1 MAGIVGAGVFLALA
15 LGAASMSDGLTKRIP
30 ECAGTAHE
38 RAFAWKVASGP
49 QAKKDPAAVPLFEAI
64 IDGDETGLRRL
75 LESGTSTE
83 LRLYPGGWSALM
95 VAAQIGCPV
104 SVRLLLEHGADVNY
118 LSDGDDADTA
128 LGVALTYG
136 VWDGMSIFYALL
148 DHGAKLETKFPNDT
162 DVVIHAATL
171 GQMKLVNEL
180 LDRGYRSDLPGLLET
195 LEIIHVNEE
204 TEPYKQRAME
214 RVKALIH
221 EK

>member
-1 MAGIVGAGVFLALA
+1 MAGIVGAGAFLALA

-38 RAFAWKVASGP
+38 RAFAWKVAAGP
-49 QAKKDPAAVPLFEAI
+49 EGKKDPKAVSLFRAI
-64 IDGDETGLRRL
+64 INGDEAELKSL

-83 LRLYPGGWSALM
+83 HRLYPGGWSALM
-95 VAAQIGCPV
+95 VATQIGCPS
-104 SVRLLLEHGADVNY
+104 SVQLLLEHGANVNY
-118 LSDGDDADTA
+118 EADDDYIQTA
-128 LGVALTYG
+128 LGIALMYG

-195 LEIIHVNEE
+195 LQIIHVNEE
-204 TEPYKQRAME
+204 TEPFKQRAME
-214 RVKALIH
+214 RVKALIQ